1 MRFQCL
7 SKNSIKNIF
16 LLGFILVTATA
27 CSTLNKSECLTA
39 DWKTIGYED
48 GTKGYK
54 ASRISQHRSACAEY
68 GIRPDLNAYT
78 AGRKE
83 GLHHYCIP
91 TTAYKKGLYG
101 YSYNGVCAGY
111 NEKVFLGAYYDGIEV
126 YKEKNILNKM
136 KSDYS
141 KEESYISSLEL
152 ELHEK
157 EHILV
162 NGHLTKV
169 KALTLLNETK
179 DIAEE
184 LGKTKVNLELLAD
197 DISKQSQHVHY
208 LTNQNAYR

>member
-1 MRFQCL
+1 MPATT
-7 SKNSIKNIF
+7 KNIF
-16 LLGFILVTATA
+16 LLGFILLTATA

-78 AGRKE
+78 IGRKE

-111 NEKVFLGAYYDGIEV
+111 NEKVFLDAYYDGLEI

-136 KSDYS
+136 KSDYA

-157 EHILV
+157 EHILIS
-162 NGHLTKV
+162 GHLTKV
-169 KALTLLNETK
+169 KALILLNETK

-184 LGKTKVNLELLAD
+184 LGKAKSNLELLSY
-197 DISKQSQHVHY
+197 DISKQSQHVNF
-208 LTNQNAYR
+208 LINKNPYR

>member
-1 MRFQCL
+1 MPATT
-7 SKNSIKNIF
+7 KNIF
-16 LLGFILVTATA
+16 LLGFILLTATA

-78 AGRKE
+78 TGRKE

-111 NEKVFLGAYYDGIEV
+111 NEKVFLDAYYDGLEI

-141 KEESYISSLEL
+141 NEESYISSLEL

-157 EHILV
+157 EHILIS
-162 NGHLTKV
+162 GHLTKV
-169 KALTLLNETK
+169 KALILLNETK

-184 LGKTKVNLELLAD
+184 LGKAKSNLELLSY
-197 DISKQSQHVHY
+197 DISKQSQHVNF
-208 LTNQNAYR
+208 LINKNPYR